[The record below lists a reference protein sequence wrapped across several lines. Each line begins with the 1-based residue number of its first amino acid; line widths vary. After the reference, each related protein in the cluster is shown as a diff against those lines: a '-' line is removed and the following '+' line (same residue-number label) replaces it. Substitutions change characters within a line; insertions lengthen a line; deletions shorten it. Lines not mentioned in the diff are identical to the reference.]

1 MNKYWTG
8 VSRPGRP
15 GTDEINY
22 QCCEL
27 DYQKPQTGMNPLP
40 EAYKDDKGKVSFYT
54 KNQNRW
60 LRMNDNQVDYKSN
73 TYGQSERFVLIP
85 TRHEKGLYK
94 LVNWQGKEM
103 ACESDSSSNMT
114 GDMVKDTRTKEWQ
127 FIPKGDGFAIY
138 NPFTQFFI
146 GNDGDMGAC
155 VEQHLENAYTF
166 IGAKRPM
173 ADKFRLASIPIL
185 FRTEMNPEGS

>member
-40 EAYKDDKGKVSFYT
+40 SAYKDDKGKVSFYT

-114 GDMVKDTRTKEWQ
+114 GDMVKDTRSKEWQ

-185 FRTEMNPEGS
+185 FRTEFTAD